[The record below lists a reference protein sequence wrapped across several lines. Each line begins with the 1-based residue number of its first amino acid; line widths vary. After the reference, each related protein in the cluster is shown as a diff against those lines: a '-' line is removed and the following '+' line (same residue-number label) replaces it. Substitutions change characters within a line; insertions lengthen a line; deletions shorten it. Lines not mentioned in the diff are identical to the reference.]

1 MLCARVSVL
10 IVCAAALYAQQPA
23 PSNSPSS
30 GLEMPW
36 EITPVIQEIGS
47 HADRL
52 LTALD
57 RVDAKRWVEKGAS
70 ETYAGQLQSCKEQ
83 TRALSDGA
91 KALARSPEQLAASI
105 ELFFRIQSIEAMLGS
120 IQEGMRKY
128 QSAADAQALAG
139 VGAEG
144 AANRDRFQ
152 RYIVAL
158 AADRDKQLAI
168 MDKEAQRCRATL
180 TAPSTVSK
188 SGKKK

>member
-1 MLCARVSVL
+1 
-10 IVCAAALYAQQPA
+10 
-23 PSNSPSS
+23 
-30 GLEMPW
+30 MPW
-36 EITPVIQEIGS
+36 EIAPVIQEIGT

-52 LTALD
+52 LAALD
-57 RVDAKRWVEKGAS
+57 RVDANRWVEKGAS

-91 KALARSPEQLAASI
+91 KALARNPEQLAGSI

-120 IQEGMRKY
+120 IEEGMRKY
-128 QSAADAQALAG
+128 QRAADAQALAG
-139 VGAEG
+139 LGAEG

-180 TAPSTVSK
+180 TAPSAVSK